1 MAGGDIRVLI
11 ADDHTIFR
19 DGLDSLISRWG
30 GFEVVASAA
39 TGEEAVRL
47 CAERNPDLVLMDVLM
62 PGLSGVEATR
72 LVTEADPR
80 IRVVML
86 TMSADDEDIF
96 AALRNGARGYVLK
109 DVGWAR
115 LRDFL
120 TGVMQG
126 EAAFSPPIAARVLAE
141 FEGRSGA
148 APSDRRG
155 GTEITLTPREK
166 DVLRLVVEGMSNAEI
181 GQALYLSEQTIK
193 KDLGRV
199 MDKLQAKNRV
209 QAAVYGLREGL
220 ID

>member
-1 MAGGDIRVLI
+1 MGSN
-11 ADDHTIFR
+11 TP
-19 DGLDSLISRWG
+19 ISWG

-39 TGEEAVRL
+39 TGEEAMRL

-96 AALRNGARGYVLK
+96 AALRNGARAYVLK

-120 TGVMQG
+120 TG
-126 EAAFSPPIAARVLAE
+126 
-141 FEGRSGA
+141 
-148 APSDRRG
+148 
-155 GTEITLTPREK
+155 
-166 DVLRLVVEGMSNAEI
+166 
-181 GQALYLSEQTIK
+181 
-193 KDLGRV
+193 
-199 MDKLQAKNRV
+199 
-209 QAAVYGLREGL
+209 
-220 ID
+220 